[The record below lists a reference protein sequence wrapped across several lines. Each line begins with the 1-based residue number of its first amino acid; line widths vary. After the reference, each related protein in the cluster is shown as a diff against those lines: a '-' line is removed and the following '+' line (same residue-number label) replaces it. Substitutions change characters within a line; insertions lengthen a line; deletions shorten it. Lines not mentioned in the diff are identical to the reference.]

1 MFDSGI
7 LDQYHV
13 ADTSK
18 CFLDARHCNVVP
30 NNVASI
36 QKNRHDKS
44 HHVIVPHSTKYW
56 TIHAMFTQND
66 FWAGLEIDPIHCE
79 QYSGKPNH
87 T

>member
-1 MFDSGI
+1 MTFDSGV

-36 QKNRHDKS
+36 QKNRRDKS
-44 HHVIVPHSTKYW
+44 HHVIVPHSTK
-56 TIHAMFTQND
+56 
-66 FWAGLEIDPIHCE
+66 
-79 QYSGKPNH
+79 
-87 T
+87 